1 MTKIA
6 LACLC
11 AALLMSGSGCKK
23 AQPKAEDGK
32 AVNKANASEDQAGKE
47 LQRRLD
53 EALKK

>member
-1 MTKIA
+1 
-6 LACLC
+6 
-11 AALLMSGSGCKK
+11 MSGSGCKK